1 MKAAFLYS
9 FVFLYLYAN
18 VVSMTAESKSVTN
31 LGTIMVNYVSPA
43 ADLHTSM
50 WILPKTGRIIV
61 CVNQADKNVF
71 VALAVA

>member
-1 MKAAFLYS
+1 M
-9 FVFLYLYAN
+9 YLYAKF
-18 VVSMTAESKSVTN
+18 VSMTAESESVTN

-43 ADLHTSM
+43 VNLHTSK
-50 WILPKTGRIIV
+50 WILPRTGRIIV